1 MLSLMIMALLIL
13 LISLFLIFISMVISK
28 KKKQDREKMS
38 PFECGFDPKTSSR
51 LPFSLQFFII
61 TIIFLIFD
69 VEISIILPMII
80 TFKLINK
87 MIWFFSMILI
97 MTILIMGIFY
107 EWNQSLLNWK
117 F

>member
-1 MLSLMIMALLIL
+1 MMNLMIMMIIIL
-13 LISLFLIFISMVISK
+13 LICSILILISMIISK
-28 KKKQDREKMS
+28 KKMNDREKLS

-51 LPFSLQFFII
+51 LPFSLQFFMI

-80 TFKLINK
+80 IFKLINK

-97 MTILIMGIFY
+97 MMILILGIFY
-107 EWNQSLLNWK
+107 EWNQSVLNWK